1 MVRIATNLKR
11 LAPLAASWLV
21 LLAFVCS
28 SFGSIM
34 ALDHGPAERAGLVF
48 CPLQKKWVKE
58 GEAGK
63 VAPAVPLSDIC
74 APRRGKSTF
83 AASLLTAVSSQI
95 SVNKNLDLTQLF
107 FAFQVKGSGAFAE
120 LPSAPDAPRPPTTLS
135 EKTVVTAGID
145 RNGFIA
151 VPAKEF
157 SFEQLS
163 RPPTASSATNFH
175 LPQIADLKMVADVT
189 NPRGPPLA

>member
-1 MVRIATNLKR
+1 MIRSVADLKCIAR
-11 LAPLAASWLV
+11 LAVSWLA

-28 SFGSIM
+28 AFGSIS
-34 ALDHGPAERAGLVF
+34 ALDRGRADRTGLVF
-48 CPLQKKWVKE
+48 CPLQKKWVNE
-58 GEAGK
+58 GYSGK
-63 VAPAVPLSDIC
+63 AAPAVPLSDIC
-74 APRRGKSTF
+74 APRRRKSAFT
-83 AASLLTAVSSQI
+83 ASLVKVVGSQI
-95 SVNKNLDLTQLF
+95 PVNKNLDLTELF
-107 FAFQVKGSGAFAE
+107 FAFEAKGSRAFAS

-175 LPQIADLKMVADVT
+175 LPQIADLKTVAHVT